1 MPRLDAERVALWRVF
16 QTVGEVVSRSIEAE
30 MFDEFHLALPQVDL
44 LAALAHSND
53 QMRVKELC
61 EILSAVPS
69 SLSRRI
75 DSLVERGYVTRE
87 EAPTVEDNRAVMV
100 RLTRM
105 GRLVWRDSNILYRRA
120 IQREF
125 ASGLTETEVSTMV
138 RALTKVSPFKK

>member
-1 MPRLDAERVALWRVF
+1 MPRLDAERVALWRAF
-16 QTVGEVVSRSIEAE
+16 LTAGEVVSRSMEAE
-30 MFDEFHLALPQVDL
+30 MFDEFHLALPQFDL
-44 LAALAHSND
+44 LAALAQSND

-61 EILSAVPS
+61 EVLSAVPS

-87 EAPTVEDNRAVMV
+87 EAPTVDDNRAVMV

-138 RALTKVSPFKK
+138 RALTKISPFKK

>member
-1 MPRLDAERVALWRVF
+1 
-16 QTVGEVVSRSIEAE
+16 
-30 MFDEFHLALPQVDL
+30 MFDEFHLALPQFDM
-44 LAALAHSND
+44 LAILANNKG
-53 QMRVKELC
+53 QLRVKELC
-61 EILSAVPS
+61 ELLSAVPS

-87 EAPTVEDNRAVMV
+87 EAPTVDDNRAVIV

-125 ASGLTETEVSTMV
+125 AAGLTEPEVSTMI